1 MREFFVDVKPS
12 NERREVVNEID
23 TIQYFCYTLQ
33 GKGRVNHM
41 TRLEKIV
48 KIVSK
53 RRKIEVNKLSELLD
67 VSKVTIRKDLD
78 KLETNGILHR
88 EHGYAVL
95 NSEDDLNYRLAVNYD
110 IKKRIAKEAAK
121 EIADNDVVLIESGST
136 CVLLAEELAN
146 ERENVT
152 IITNSNFLASHV
164 RRSDSINIVLLGGE
178 YQKRSQVST
187 GFLTEKA
194 VSHFYCD
201 KMFVGIDG
209 IDKDRGFTSLDLR
222 RAETARAMA
231 ARADELI
238 ILTDANKFK
247 NKGLVSFFPF
257 SEVSKIYTDKRI
269 KNDVIKFLR
278 QEEIELVTV

>member
-1 MREFFVDVKPS
+1 M
-12 NERREVVNEID
+12 NEID
-23 TIQYFCYTLQ
+23 VVEYFCYTLEEKKE
-33 GKGRVNHM
+33 GSPM

-48 KIVSK
+48 KIVSE
-53 RRKIEVNKLSELLD
+53 RRKIEVNELSELLD

-78 KLETNGILHR
+78 QLETKGILHR

-95 NSEDDLNYRLAVNYD
+95 NSEDDLNYRLAINYD

-121 EIADNDVVLIESGST
+121 EISDNDVVLIESGST
-136 CVLLAEELAN
+136 CALLAEELAN
-146 ERENVT
+146 NRENVT
-152 IITNSNFLASHV
+152 IITNSNFIASHI
-164 RRSDSINIVLLGGE
+164 RRSEAVNIVLLGGE

-187 GFLTEKA
+187 GILTEKA

-209 IDKDRGFTSLDLR
+209 VDKERGFTSLDLR

-231 ARADELI
+231 AQADELI
-238 ILTDANKFK
+238 ILTDATKFK
-247 NKGLVSFFPF
+247 NKGLVGFFPF
-257 SEVSKIYTDKRI
+257 SEVTKIYTDKSIQSDMR
-269 KNDVIKFLR
+269 KFLK